1 MVSLNRIYCPKLL
14 TFRAIFNGFCVLA
27 LFFLISHQEE
37 MLQGLFSKKPF
48 STLPLKTIFD
58 DGVSEYAIQVEVFQR
73 KMVENSVNSSN
84 YIVEKESLG
93 FETNALRANRSP
105 SICSG
110 IHEHRGYSTECEY
123 LKANPQCNSGGF
135 FNYIKFFYCDWE
147 KYKALRYLVLV
158 IWLVTLFYL
167 LGNTAADYF
176 CCCLEKLSNLLQLS
190 PTVAGVTLL
199 PLGNGAPD
207 VFASIA
213 AFSGNNSGDV
223 GLNGVLGGAVFVT
236 CVVVGTVCLCI
247 GGQSVQIDKKC
258 FIRDMCFFLFAL
270 VSLLVILVVGKVNI
284 GGAIAFVSIY
294 VVYVFCVAANELL
307 RKRTTRSKL
316 ESAQLLLPV
325 SGCVISS
332 GNVEDQ
338 SIDASLL
345 QSDSQEFK
353 LAHWMWAS
361 NVAVYSNE
369 GVNASSEVNPAS
381 LWGWNEEDTVD
392 DNSSLSCS
400 KLCSLLELP
409 LTLPR
414 RLTIPIVEDERWSK
428 TYAVASASFA
438 PVLFAFLWNTQDNLG
453 YLANGITYLI
463 GIVAGGIF
471 GVLAFIYTRADHP
484 PRRFLL
490 PWVMGGFVM
499 SIIWFY
505 MIANELVALLM
516 AFGVI
521 FGIKPSL
528 LALTVLAWGNS
539 MGDLMSNVAIAMN
552 GGDGVQIAISGCFA
566 GPMFN
571 TLIGLG
577 LSLVVGAWSSKPVS
591 YIIPRDI
598 SLFCTLGFLVSGLV
612 WSLIVL
618 PLSNMYPNKLLGVG
632 LMIIY
637 LSFLVCRASLA
648 MGDGS
653 LHGSSWLL

>member
-1 MVSLNRIYCPKLL
+1 MLKMGNLNRIYCRKRLL
-14 TFRAIFNGFCVLA
+14 LRAIFNGFCVLA
-27 LFFLISHQEE
+27 FFFLFSHQEE
-37 MLQGLFSKKPF
+37 ILQGLFSKKPF

-58 DGVSEYAIQVEVFQR
+58 DGVSEYAIQVEVFRR
-73 KMVENSVNSSN
+73 KMVENSVSSN
-84 YIVEKESLG
+84 YSVEKTLG

-105 SICSG
+105 SLCYG

-147 KYKALRYLVLV
+147 KYRALRYLVLV

-176 CCCLEKLSNLLQLS
+176 CCCLEKLSDLLKFS

-213 AFSGNNSGDV
+213 AFVGNDSGDV
-223 GLNGVLGGAVFVT
+223 GLNSVLGGAVFVT

-247 GGQSVQIDKKC
+247 GEQSIQIDKKC

-284 GGAIAFVSIY
+284 AAAIAFVSIY

-307 RKRTTRSKL
+307 RKKHAIRSKL
-316 ESAQLLLPV
+316 ESTQLLLPV
-325 SGCVISS
+325 SGCMISS

-338 SIDASLL
+338 SIHTSLL
-345 QSDSQEFK
+345 QSDSQESK
-353 LAHWMWAS
+353 LPHWAWAS
-361 NVAVYSNE
+361 NVAIYSDE
-369 GVNASSEVNPAS
+369 GVKASREVNHVS
-381 LWGWNEEDTVD
+381 SWGWNEENTVN
-392 DNSSLSCS
+392 DNSSFSCS

-409 LTLPR
+409 LALPR

-438 PVLFAFLWNTQDNLG
+438 PVLLAFLWNTQDNLG
-453 YLANGITYLI
+453 NLANGIAYLI
-463 GIVAGGIF
+463 GVLAGSIF

-484 PRRFLL
+484 PRRFLI
-490 PWVMGGFVM
+490 PWVMGGFLM

-505 MIANELVALLM
+505 IIANELVALLM

-552 GGDGVQIAISGCFA
+552 NGDGVQIAISGCFA

-571 TLIGLG
+571 TLVGLG
-577 LSLVVGAWSSKPVS
+577 LSLVLGAWYSKPLS
-591 YIIPRDI
+591 YIVPRDI
-598 SLFCTLGFLVSGLV
+598 SLYYTLGFLVLGLV

-618 PLSNMYPNKLLGVG
+618 PRSNMYPNKLLGVG

-637 LSFLVCRASLA
+637 LSFLACRASLA

-653 LHGSSWLL
+653 LHGSS